1 MVDQPVNQFERGS
14 ETVKPIVKKDRLY
27 KKIIQSIMSFIEE
40 NNMKPG
46 ERLPSERALAELLD
60 VSRTT
65 VKEAVSV
72 LEANGIVHIRQGV
85 GIFLAASNSEQFQ
98 KEISEILVNQKGRF
112 QEMIELR
119 QAIEGDAAYYAAERI
134 TPMQKEKLTK
144 AYEELILAESAG
156 RTTITEDLNFHLSIS
171 EASNN
176 NLLFE
181 VMKLISSRMEVFLI
195 QNRAKMVE
203 GTEQI
208 KNVTNEHSQ
217 IYDSI
222 INGEPDLAKQA
233 MWDHLHSIKIRHE
246 HEWSE

>member
-1 MVDQPVNQFERGS
+1 MDQPVNQLIRRG
-14 ETVKPIVKKDRLY
+14 EAVKPIVKKDRLY
-27 KKIIQSIMSFIEE
+27 KKIIQSIMTFIEE
-40 NNMKPG
+40 NDMKHG
-46 ERLPSERALAELLD
+46 DRLPSERALAELLD

-134 TPMQKEKLTK
+134 TLQQKEKLTK
-144 AYEELILAESAG
+144 TYEELVLAESAG
-156 RTTITEDLNFHLSIS
+156 RTTIIEDLNFHLVIA

-195 QNRAKMVE
+195 QNRAKTME
-203 GTEQI
+203 GAAQI
-208 KNVTNEHSQ
+208 KNVTHEHSR
-217 IYDSI
+217 IYESVM
-222 INGEPDLAKQA
+222 NGKPDLAKRA

>member
-1 MVDQPVNQFERGS
+1 M
-14 ETVKPIVKKDRLY
+14 KPIIKKDRLY
-27 KKIIQSIMSFIEE
+27 KKIIESLMAYIED
-40 NNMKPG
+40 NDMQPG

-98 KEISEILVNQKGRF
+98 REISEILINQKGRF

-134 TPMQKEKLTK
+134 TAKQKLQLSKT
-144 AYEELILAESAG
+144 YHELVHAESAG
-156 RTTITEDLNFHLSIS
+156 RTTIAEDLNFHLAIS

-176 NLLFE
+176 NLLHE

-195 QNRAKMVE
+195 QNRSKSVE

-208 KNVTNEHSQ
+208 VNVTSEHSR
-217 IYDSI
+217 IYESI
-222 INGEPDLAKQA
+222 VNGEPELAKQA
-233 MWDHLHSIKIRHE
+233 MWDHLHSIKMRHE